1 MRKGR
6 VIAIL
11 CLSLILCFMCL
22 ITNTFSWFDRA
33 EESGKS
39 IALSNRTYKQSSGK
53 DYTVKTVKT
62 YEMGNGDYTKEVKF
76 NEISNLTI
84 SGGSRQCFKTEIMS
98 NNASK
103 QNVSLYLSGV
113 KSSNVDKTYIGVN
126 TPMRTYKNIATST
139 VTPSPSISPTTVTFD
154 SKNFYVGIQRGSS
167 FNVSE
172 FRVHWWNSKGE
183 NGDAKL
189 FIQPHKEGCLIGNVD
204 YNIYHAEIPNVAEY
218 VKPYQHKDSKD
229 YWGTNDISLSN
240 CDFVGIYMNG
250 SGELTNSEGKVAKL
264 GVPAGLNSFYSEA
277 TVQAGSS
284 IDLVAEGQGTIT
296 YSSNDSDVTV
306 DNNGH
311 VIASKNITSEKT
323 VDITVTSTGA
333 LGDTQKYVCKLKVKP
348 IIKTLSTDVVTVVTN
363 MEIAEYTENTKQNI
377 VTVYWYLKNID
388 TSDITVSVDKINVT
402 L

>member
-22 ITNTFSWFDRA
+22 VTNTFSWFNRT

-39 IALSNRTYKQSSGK
+39 IVLSDRTYKQSSGK
-53 DYTVKTVKT
+53 DYTVKTC
-62 YEMGNGDYTKEVKF
+62 EMGTGDYTTVVKD
-76 NEISNLTI
+76 NKISNLTI
-84 SGGSRQCFKTEIMS
+84 SGGSRQCFKTQIKS
-98 NNASK
+98 NNTSK

-139 VTPSPSISPTTVTFD
+139 ESPKSATINKRNIYVAIERNAYSLQPT
-154 SKNFYVGIQRGSS
+154 NYYL
-167 FNVSE
+167 
-172 FRVHWWNSKGE
+172 HWWNSTT
-183 NGDAKL
+183 NGN
-189 FIQPHKEGCLIGNVD
+189 QPVTGHLHKEDYVSGDVHYNV
-204 YNIYHAEIPNVAEY
+204 YHAEIPYEATK
-218 VKPYQHKDSKD
+218 VKPFIRENGVDNY
-229 YWGTNDISLSN
+229 GTNLQEFSLSN
-240 CDFVGIYMNG
+240 CNFVGIYRYNG
-250 SGELTNSEGKVAKL
+250 GSITGSIGSKIGET
-264 GVPAGLNSFYSEA
+264 AGLKSFYSEA

-348 IIKTLSTDVVTVVTN
+348 IIKTLSIAVVPVVTN
-363 MEIAEYTENTKQNI
+363 MEISKYDSETDQNI
-377 VTVYWYLKNID
+377 VTVYWYLKNIG

>member
-1 MRKGR
+1 MEIKRGEIMRKGR

-22 ITNTFSWFDRA
+22 ITNTFSWFNRA

-53 DYTVKTVKT
+53 DYTVKT

-113 KSSNVDKTYIGVN
+113 TSSNVDKTYIGVN
-126 TPMRTYKNIATST
+126 TPMRTYKQVVNPMSYSGHTTSQE
-139 VTPSPSISPTTVTFD
+139 VDHKDV
-154 SKNFYVGIQRGSS
+154 YVGIELYDGTQYQPENYYLKWWKSDNSYGYSQVYSGVHVSNYYIDSVKFNLYHAQVPYDTVKVQPYFKSGNNYINGGS
-167 FNVSE
+167 
-172 FRVHWWNSKGE
+172 
-183 NGDAKL
+183 
-189 FIQPHKEGCLIGNVD
+189 KETDLSS
-204 YNIYHAEIPNVAEY
+204 YNIIGIWRGN
-218 VKPYQHKDSKD
+218 
-229 YWGTNDISLSN
+229 GNDITGSTQKN
-240 CDFVGIYMNG
+240 EPGTVGAGIKTFYFEVSMVVGNKKN
-250 SGELTNSEGKVAKL
+250 L
-264 GVPAGLNSFYSEA
+264 PA
-277 TVQAGSS
+277 T
-284 IDLVAEGQGTIT
+284 GQGTLK
-296 YSSNDSDVTV
+296 YSSSNPSVATVNEATGEVTAKKV
-306 DNNGH
+306 G
-311 VIASKNITSEKT
+311 TTT
-323 VDITVTSTGA
+323 VTVTSTGTYN
-333 LGDTQKYVCKLKVKP
+333 DIQQ
-348 IIKTLSTDVVTVVTN
+348 STYTITVNPLVENITPVVTN